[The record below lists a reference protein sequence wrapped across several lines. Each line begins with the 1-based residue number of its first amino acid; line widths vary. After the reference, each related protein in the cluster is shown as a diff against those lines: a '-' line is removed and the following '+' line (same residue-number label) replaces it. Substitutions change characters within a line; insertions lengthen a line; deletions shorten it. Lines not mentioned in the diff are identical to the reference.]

1 MVSDCVFLK
10 LLYARVISQG
20 SPNTFMA
27 GSTKMVCNDKF
38 QYDKFQYD
46 NLQYDRVHQNVALF
60 PSSALQHQPLRSEG
74 WVCSWNRWNLA
85 KVGPVVKLWKCGGS
99 IFFKEIESES
109 ETGEISLKVLRPVV
123 MCWGVQSWWWVL
135 TSVSLYQLWPLYF
148 KLTAVDECVGKWLWF
163 VYTFS

>member
-38 QYDKFQYD
+38 QYDNFQY
-46 NLQYDRVHQNVALF
+46 NRVHQNVALF

-123 MCWGVQSWWWVL
+123 MCWGVQSWWWVQ
-135 TSVSLYQLWPLYF
+135 SLFISYGHSTLS
-148 KLTAVDECVGKWLWF
+148 WLWF